1 MIDKGSFKLSLARY
15 LAIAGVYL
23 VCLVALKVVEFFAL
37 EGSALGSGKIL
48 VNALVVNI
56 IVASWTVLC
65 IGVLYC
71 LIQLL
76 SQKAARV
83 VAAVLYALLLL
94 AEVRLRFIGAYV
106 VGIGGAA
113 AIGLSS
119 GYRLDRLQM
128 MTAAVRTRGHRSH
141 GVRRR
146 SVSQTPPSECS
157 YARLCP

>member
-56 IVASWTVLC
+56 IVASWTVLG

-94 AEVRLRFIGAYV
+94 AEVGLTLYV
-106 VGIGGAA
+106 AHNGYLLGCELVARPFSETFM
-113 AIGLSS
+113 AIK
-119 GYRLDRLQM
+119 
-128 MTAAVRTRGHRSH
+128 AVWYQWNCNIKADFS
-141 GVRRR
+141 
-146 SVSQTPPSECS
+146 
-157 YARLCP
+157 